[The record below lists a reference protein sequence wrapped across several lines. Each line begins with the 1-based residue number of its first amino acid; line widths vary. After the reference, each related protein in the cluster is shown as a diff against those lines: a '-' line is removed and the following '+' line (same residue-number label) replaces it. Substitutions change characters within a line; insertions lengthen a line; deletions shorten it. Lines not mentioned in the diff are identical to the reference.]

1 MSYQHKGTNYLEQTN
16 TFVFIIFII
25 FSGAAVL
32 ATLALLTRQS
42 LLVAYIVLGL
52 VLGPWMDQLAGIPGL
67 IQNIGDVGIVFLL
80 FLLGLDLN
88 PKDLITM
95 LKKASWVALISS
107 LIFGAVSYGIARYF
121 GFNLTEC
128 LIVATAMMFSSTI
141 IGLKLLPTTVLH
153 HQHTGEVMVSVLL
166 LQDLLVIAVL
176 LLLHGADA
184 GGLTLKDITR
194 MLISL
199 PTLLVVGFFSE
210 RLILYPL
217 LKRFDRVKEY
227 IFLLALGWCLG
238 MAQVSIFL
246 GLSAEIG
253 AFIAG
258 VSIAVGP
265 IARYIAENLKPLRDF
280 FLVLFFFSV
289 GASLKLP
296 DLMLVAVPALVLAG
310 VLLIVKPLVFRVLYR
325 LTGESTEVSA
335 EAGVRLGQAS
345 EFSLLLAT
353 MAYTTTPALI
363 GSKAHSLI
371 QVATVLTFIVSSYWI
386 VLRYPTPLA
395 FSEKLRRD

>member
-1 MSYQHKGTNYLEQTN
+1 MEHSN
-16 TFVFIIFII
+16 TFVFIIFLI
-25 FSGAAVL
+25 FSGAAAL

-42 LLVAYIVLGL
+42 LLVAYIILGL
-52 VLGPWMDQLAGIPGL
+52 LLGPWVDSLAGGPEL
-67 IQNIGDVGIVFLL
+67 IQHIGDVGIVFLL

-88 PKDLITM
+88 PKDLWAM
-95 LKKASWVALISS
+95 LQKASWVAFVSS
-107 LIFGAVSYGIARYF
+107 VVFGAISFGIVKFF
-121 GFNLTEC
+121 GFSIREC
-128 LIVATAMMFSSTI
+128 MIIATAMMFSSTI

-176 LLLHGADA
+176 LLLHGSEA
-184 GGLTLKDITR
+184 GGLTFKDVGLM
-194 MLISL
+194 MLSL
-199 PTLLVVGFFSE
+199 PTLLLIGFCCE
-210 RLILYPL
+210 RLIIYSL
-217 LKRFDRVKEY
+217 LKRFDRIKEY

-238 MAQVSIFL
+238 MAQVAIFL

-253 AFIAG
+253 AFMAG
-258 VSIAVGP
+258 VTIAVGP

-280 FLVLFFFSV
+280 FLVLFFFSI

-296 DLMLVAVPALVLAG
+296 TLLVVAVPALVLAG
-310 VLLIVKPLVFRVLYR
+310 VLLVAKPLVFRVLYR
-325 LTGESTEVSA
+325 LTGESDEVAS

-345 EFSLLLAT
+345 EFSLLLAAL
-353 MAYTTTPALI
+353 AYSTTPALI
-363 GSKAHSLI
+363 GLKAFSLI
-371 QVATVLTFIVSSYWI
+371 QAATVLTFIVSSYWI